1 MTPLL
6 HYRKL
11 GTRAFPFLFP
21 LVHLASP
28 LLFLTLLCCISSHST
43 IKADF
48 CKGSVE
54 AILPTNLL
62 VICILYTCKL
72 SWIMI
77 SNGMEKME
85 CDISSSGLICQ
96 IWEKE
101 TSTDEV
107 NKNLYSTVIEYH
119 MIPRPHS
126 DKIQFLNTQNQEIF
140 FLDICIL
147 KMLYCFR

>member
-1 MTPLL
+1 
-6 HYRKL
+6 
-11 GTRAFPFLFP
+11 
-21 LVHLASP
+21 
-28 LLFLTLLCCISSHST
+28 
-43 IKADF
+43 
-48 CKGSVE
+48 
-54 AILPTNLL
+54 
-62 VICILYTCKL
+62 
-72 SWIMI
+72 MI

>member
-1 MTPLL
+1 
-6 HYRKL
+6 
-11 GTRAFPFLFP
+11 
-21 LVHLASP
+21 
-28 LLFLTLLCCISSHST
+28 
-43 IKADF
+43 
-48 CKGSVE
+48 
-54 AILPTNLL
+54 
-62 VICILYTCKL
+62 
-72 SWIMI
+72 
-77 SNGMEKME
+77 MEKME

-101 TSTDEV
+101 TSIDEV

-126 DKIQFLNTQNQEIF
+126 DKIQFLNTQNQETNQSQKYLQNI